1 MKVIFL
7 KDVGGAGRTGEV
19 KDVSDGYA
27 MNFLIPRGLAGQATP
42 DTLAA
47 HEKRVAAE
55 TAAKK
60 EEAEKLATAI
70 QSLEG
75 ARVEIKARA
84 TEKGGLFKSIGTKEI
99 TAAIAVEWNIHIP
112 ESVIVLMQPI
122 KTMGEYPAVAAALGV
137 KAEMTVVVAAS

>member
-1 MKVIFL
+1 MRYAYLENGDFVNWL
-7 KDVGGAGRTGEV
+7 VVRN
-19 KDVSDGYA
+19 GYA
-27 MNFLIPRGLAGQATP
+27 
-42 DTLAA
+42 
-47 HEKRVAAE
+47 RVFRYGE
-55 TAAKK
+55 DISLCPQL